1 MHPPAPFPFLNRKEA
16 DEVWNMFGSG
26 VRIELIEDDYEDSML
41 DLWLR
46 VQAKGG
52 SRHWSMQP
60 SRSWNQR
67 ERFQFSM
74 MQVDYGTGIRMFIFY
89 VFPVINNVPMLTDSG
104 EGCGLFVLELPLISA
119 YCRTVTEAIAAIDA
133 VASYIPTLIIRRDE
147 SIARGF
153 LRSHYS
159 RVRKLLV
166 SNSTE
171 PDRVMLASLDRSLSR
186 LVEEDERELG
196 GYSY

>member
-1 MHPPAPFPFLNRKEA
+1 M
-16 DEVWNMFGSG
+16 
-26 VRIELIEDDYEDSML
+26 
-41 DLWLR
+41 
-46 VQAKGG
+46 
-52 SRHWSMQP
+52 
-60 SRSWNQR
+60 
-67 ERFQFSM
+67 
-74 MQVDYGTGIRMFIFY
+74 
-89 VFPVINNVPMLTDSG
+89 
-104 EGCGLFVLELPLISA
+104 
-119 YCRTVTEAIAAIDA
+119 VTEAIAAIDA